1 MAEKA
6 LNVQNLRKSY
16 RNKEVVKGVNFSAH
30 FGEITAVLGPNGAGK
45 TTTIECCEGLRIP
58 DSGTIEILGHHP
70 HTAPADIRS
79 RWGVMLQD
87 GGLPMAVPAG
97 VVLTHVTRLA
107 STEVKKRRETL
118 ISQLQLQEFLKTP
131 VRRLSGGQRQ
141 RLALACALAGKP
153 SMLFLDE
160 PTAGMD
166 VHARRDVHDIITSVR
181 EQGTAI
187 VLTTHLL
194 DEAEAL
200 ADRVVLMSNGS
211 VAIDAKTSEL
221 SEFSDGRLDVSL
233 SQDITKEALLSH
245 LPHVPHT
252 VSVEPVPSPADSQA
266 SHSRWR
272 ISPVLKPDEFAYF
285 AAQLAYHDVS
295 ISKLTTASD
304 LTDLFLQI
312 ADSDTA
318 NLK

>member
-1 MAEKA
+1 MAAEA

-16 RNKEVVKGVNFSAH
+16 RNKEVVKGVNFSAR

-58 DSGTIEILGHHP
+58 DSGTIKILGHHP
-70 HTAPADIRS
+70 HSAPADIRS

-97 VVLTHVTRLA
+97 AVLTHMIRLV
-107 STEVKKRRETL
+107 SNDVKQRRETL
-118 ISQLQLQEFLKTP
+118 ISQLHMRDFLSTP

-153 SMLFLDE
+153 NILFLDE

-166 VHARRDVHDIITSVR
+166 VHARRDVHNIITSVR

-200 ADRVVLMSNGS
+200 ADRVILMSNGA
-211 VAIDAKTSEL
+211 VAIDAKTSDL
-221 SEFSDGRLDVSL
+221 SQFNDGRLDISL
-233 SQDITKEALLSH
+233 SRAITNEALLAYLPQTPH
-245 LPHVPHT
+245 LIST
-252 VSVEPVPSPADSQA
+252 EPIRGATSSPN

-272 ISPVLKPDEFAYF
+272 ISPVLKPEEFAHLT
-285 AAQLAYHDVS
+285 AQLAHHDIS
-295 ISKLTTASD
+295 ISKLTTTSD

-312 ADSDTA
+312 ADSDAA